1 METII
6 NIVSFILLIGLFLSP
21 VFIVWRLNRLNVRY
35 KFIIYL
41 TICILTRA
49 IIALT
54 FGWWDNTSDQI
65 LLKHYGYNFDAMN
78 DTERFGSVSSDNI
91 ERVKNLEK
99 SIMGVGWQLKVI
111 ITYVFYSPYL
121 LIVYLVTYLFS
132 KKAMRTTDGI

>member
-1 METII
+1 MT
-6 NIVSFILLIGLFLSP
+6 
-21 VFIVWRLNRLNVRY
+21 
-35 KFIIYL
+35 
-41 TICILTRA
+41 TA

-54 FGWWDNTSDQI
+54 FGWWADTSDQM

-78 DTERFGSVSSDNI
+78 DTERFGNVSSDNI

-121 LIVYLVTYLFS
+121 LIVYLVAYLFS
-132 KKAMRTTDGI
+132 KKAMKTTDGI

>member
-41 TICILTRA
+41 TICILTTA

-54 FGWWDNTSDQI
+54 FGWWADTSDQI